1 RAPASRINAIASIA
15 QSQRLS
21 GSNRATF
28 TKVGRSPNASRSGR
42 ASAGGSGFKKRSAM
56 PFGRTAASTPTADIS
71 ARMKR
76 ETVVI
81 DAASFSALLARRE
94 LRIADEEVVDE
105 VAAIDERV
113 GQVDHARGETADE
126 RIAVG
131 AFEGDEDHVIH
142 GRARIMARAR

>member
-1 RAPASRINAIASIA
+1 MESPRARMRAPTMSPYGLRLPRMSSRGRAPASRMNAIASIA

-81 DAASFSALLARRE
+81 DAASRSSEKSMLPKP
-94 LRIADEEVVDE
+94 
-105 VAAIDERV
+105 
-113 GQVDHARGETADE
+113 
-126 RIAVG
+126 
-131 AFEGDEDHVIH
+131 
-142 GRARIMARAR
+142 